1 MKIYLLLGQMKEQEA
16 MDRWTKKYH
25 WKYDKNRRLP
35 KKSLSTNV
43 SFSEESQV
51 LKLSSEQ

>member
-16 MDRWTKKYH
+16 MDRWTKKYN